1 MRAEHF
7 PRIGRFF
14 YNGSTVQL
22 GGASGGVA

>member
-14 YNGSTVQL
+14 YNGSTAQL
-22 GGASGGVA
+22 GGVSGGVA

>member
-22 GGASGGVA
+22 GGASGSVA

>member
-14 YNGSTVQL
+14 YNGSTAQL
-22 GGASGGVA
+22 GDASGGVA